1 MAAQALQTISWG
13 EMNMRMEVK
22 KTESKKIIVPVG
34 KFHSGDFFKCTKCG
48 YTVRMKVLGN
58 TATCSQCGGRMERI

>member
-1 MAAQALQTISWG
+1 
-13 EMNMRMEVK
+13 MRMEVK